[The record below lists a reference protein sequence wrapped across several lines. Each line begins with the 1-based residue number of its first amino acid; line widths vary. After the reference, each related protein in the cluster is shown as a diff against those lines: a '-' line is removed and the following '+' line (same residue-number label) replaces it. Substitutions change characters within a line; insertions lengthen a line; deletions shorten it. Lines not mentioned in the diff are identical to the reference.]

1 MNDEVKPTNTLFSP
15 MCTKERFAELTGL
28 EVGVVRGMLEKG
40 HLPTVKVGKYRLI
53 NLALLSGELL
63 KEVWEK

>member
-1 MNDEVKPTNTLFSP
+1 MEEVKAINALFSP

-28 EVGVVRGMLEKG
+28 EVGVVRGLIEKG
-40 HLPTVKVGKYRLI
+40 HLPSVKVGKYRLI
-53 NLALLSGELL
+53 NMALLSDELL

>member
-1 MNDEVKPTNTLFSP
+1 MEEVKATNTLFSP

-28 EVGVVRGMLEKG
+28 EVGVVRGLIEKG
-40 HLPTVKVGKYRLI
+40 HLPSVKVGKYRLI
-53 NLALLSGELL
+53 NMALLSDELL